1 MYLWSVGWTSP
12 NLQTYFVDWLER
24 KQIDP
29 LIQTTDQKISCTQK
43 RKQINNLSRAVEK
56 QVFPP
61 INFKKVM
68 KITKIKVYQARIYF
82 WIFFVLTKSPFFS
95 GGFAT
100 GGWKL
105 QMGWWQKC
113 GNLWF
118 DDCCHSDRSSWW
130 NCRVIL
136 HVNCQSILFLK
147 HKLKLFW
154 A

>member
-1 MYLWSVGWTSP
+1 
-12 NLQTYFVDWLER
+12 
-24 KQIDP
+24 
-29 LIQTTDQKISCTQK
+29 
-43 RKQINNLSRAVEK
+43 
-56 QVFPP
+56 
-61 INFKKVM
+61 M

-118 DDCCHSDRSSWW
+118 DDCCHSDGSSWW

-136 HVNCQSILFLK
+136 HVNCQSILFLR
-147 HKLKLFW
+147 HKLELFLGLNKGASIKTEVHFSNSNVSICTSGASFVGFFAFFSAGYW
-154 A
+154 RHFMMPTCMQSFLH